1 MVQRLT
7 EISIHRA
14 NEAIRF
20 QGLGRVFHFIVLVL
34 CGLALIVSLLLKQD
48 GQELQLCGISWPLSC
63 ALYQTFGI
71 KCALCGLTR
80 SFCSMAKGELF
91 AALRVH
97 SLGPAVFFF
106 VCLQIPYRI
115 YALWSGSTNL
125 KKLKRAGVYSVFGL
139 AAALLINWFIYL
151 GGLVL

>member
-1 MVQRLT
+1 M
-7 EISIHRA
+7 
-14 NEAIRF
+14 
-20 QGLGRVFHFIVLVL
+20 VLVL
-34 CGLALIVSLLLKQD
+34 CGLAVIVSLLLQQD
-48 GQELQLCGISWPLSC
+48 GQELRLFGISWPLGC
-63 ALYQTFGI
+63 ALYQTLGI

-80 SFCSMAKGELF
+80 SFCQMAKGEFF
-91 AALRVH
+91 AALQFH

-115 YALWSGSTNL
+115 YALWSGTIHL
-125 KKLKRAGVYSVFGL
+125 RKLKRAGAYSVFGL